1 MSLKRRL
8 SFEELVKENRKQ
20 IVQDQLLMDKIE
32 QNIEIK
38 RNESIK
44 KANEM

>member
-20 IVQDQLLMDKIE
+20 IVQDQLLMEKIE
-32 QNIEIK
+32 QNIEMK
-38 RNESIK
+38 RNKSVK
-44 KANEM
+44 RVNEM